1 VPIRLGQEFNGYA
14 RHVELSTDRVRK
26 ALDGLY
32 ELALGG
38 TAVGTGLNAPP
49 GFAAAAIQVLAEQ
62 TKLPF
67 REAQSHFEAQASKDA
82 VCFLSG
88 TLKSYAVSLTKI
100 ANDIRWLG
108 SGPRCGLGEM
118 RLLAVQPGSSIMP
131 GKVNPVIAE
140 SVLMVCAQVIGHDAT
155 MTWACASGN
164 FELNVMMPV
173 IAYDLLESIE
183 LLGASTK
190 NFEKRC
196 IAGLQ
201 ADRERA
207 SAFVEQSLA
216 MGTALVPEIGYD
228 RAAALV
234 KEAYETGR
242 TIREVAREKSGIPA
256 DRLAR
261 LLDPLRQTGPA

>member
-1 VPIRLGQEFNGYA
+1 
-14 RHVELSTDRVRK
+14 
-26 ALDGLY
+26 
-32 ELALGG
+32 
-38 TAVGTGLNAPP
+38 
-49 GFAAAAIQVLAEQ
+49 
-62 TKLPF
+62 
-67 REAQSHFEAQASKDA
+67 
-82 VCFLSG
+82 
-88 TLKSYAVSLTKI
+88 
-100 ANDIRWLG
+100 
-108 SGPRCGLGEM
+108 
-118 RLLAVQPGSSIMP
+118 MP

-140 SVLMVCAQVIGHDAT
+140 SVLMACAQVIGHDAT
-155 MTWACASGN
+155 MTWACAAGN

-196 IAGLQ
+196 VAGLQ
-201 ADRERA
+201 VDRERA
-207 SAFVEQSLA
+207 SAFIEQSLA

>member
-1 VPIRLGQEFNGYA
+1 
-14 RHVELSTDRVRK
+14 
-26 ALDGLY
+26 
-32 ELALGG
+32 
-38 TAVGTGLNAPP
+38 
-49 GFAAAAIQVLAEQ
+49 
-62 TKLPF
+62 
-67 REAQSHFEAQASKDA
+67 
-82 VCFLSG
+82 
-88 TLKSYAVSLTKI
+88 
-100 ANDIRWLG
+100 
-108 SGPRCGLGEM
+108 
-118 RLLAVQPGSSIMP
+118 MP

-256 DRLAR
+256 DRLTR
-261 LLDPLRQTGPA
+261 LLDPLRQTGPT

>member
-1 VPIRLGQEFNGYA
+1 
-14 RHVELSTDRVRK
+14 
-26 ALDGLY
+26 
-32 ELALGG
+32 
-38 TAVGTGLNAPP
+38 
-49 GFAAAAIQVLAEQ
+49 
-62 TKLPF
+62 
-67 REAQSHFEAQASKDA
+67 
-82 VCFLSG
+82 
-88 TLKSYAVSLTKI
+88 
-100 ANDIRWLG
+100 
-108 SGPRCGLGEM
+108 
-118 RLLAVQPGSSIMP
+118 
-131 GKVNPVIAE
+131 
-140 SVLMVCAQVIGHDAT
+140 
-155 MTWACASGN
+155 
-164 FELNVMMPV
+164 MMPV

-183 LLGASTK
+183 LLAATTK